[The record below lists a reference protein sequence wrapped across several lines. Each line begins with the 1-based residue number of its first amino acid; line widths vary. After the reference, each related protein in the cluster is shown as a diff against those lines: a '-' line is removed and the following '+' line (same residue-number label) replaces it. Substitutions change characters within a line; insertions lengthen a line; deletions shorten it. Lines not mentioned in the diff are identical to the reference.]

1 MDLSGSHLC
10 ILNEYTANKGL
21 HFENHLYGCLT
32 LLEKRLDVSACV
44 LDCSFQHIG
53 AEYGFLKD
61 KRAVYTG
68 SETYQS
74 LWNPLLLAEGI
85 LDPSIVDSLEDLLF
99 DFMRDVSSVYFT
111 PALDSG
117 ELPEHLLKGIEALL
131 APVVKR
137 RRLPKTKS
145 KRPVTPVQ
153 KGKGLNKTRRK
164 PIEVNLNEPS
174 VT

>member
-1 MDLSGSHLC
+1 MDLSGNHLC

-32 LLEKRLDVSACV
+32 LLEKRLDVSATV
-44 LDCSFQHIG
+44 LDCSFQNIG

-99 DFMRDVSSVYFT
+99 DLMRDVSSEYFT

-131 APVVKR
+131 TPVVKR

-145 KRPVTPVQ
+145 KRPVTPIQ
-153 KGKGLNKTRRK
+153 KTKGLNKTRRK
-164 PIEVNLNEPS
+164 PVEDSLNTPS
-174 VT
+174 IT